1 MKRYCFVFSLTGL
14 CLLLGSFPGSA
25 QEPKEAPASQSDPA
39 WYNPKRYNPAKLFKR
54 SPKSANDQLAS
65 DGDLEAKLTHQL
77 QVLGVLPQDKNLQ
90 DACSDFKQLADCVA
104 SLRVSHTLKIDF
116 SCLKWDVTGVKPKP
130 VADSCAGPSGGKAMG
145 LYRSIDLLKPDSNAR
160 FEASNALKKA
170 HDDIKDA
177 GG

>member
-1 MKRYCFVFSLTGL
+1 MKRYLFVFSSTAL
-14 CLLLGSFPGSA
+14 CFFLGSFPGSA
-25 QEPKEAPASQSDPA
+25 QDTKEATAQQSDP
-39 WYNPKRYNPAKLFKR
+39 WYKRYNPAKLFKR
-54 SPKSANDQLAS
+54 DTKSASERLAS
-65 DGDLEAKLTHQL
+65 DGDLEVKLTHQL
-77 QVLGVLPQDKNLQ
+77 QALGILPQDKNLQ

-104 SLRVSHTLKIDF
+104 SLRVSHTLQIDF

-130 VADSCAGPSGGKAMG
+130 VGDSCAGPSGGKAMS